1 MKMNRAAKVI
11 IGLLLGAGTAFGGG
25 PLYVGGPTFGGDG
38 KVLTWDPAKMPIQYR
53 VDPGPMAS
61 SANGSV
67 VIDHAAGVQ
76 RIQNMLAVWQG
87 IPNAAISF
95 SNAGPITAVGSYT
108 GGDVSTVAQY
118 NDVVGSCKAGSQN
131 PIIFDANGSLMKA
144 LGVPDEVIGYTNIC
158 AVDGAAGHITAAMI
172 TLNGKMQDGVDAD
185 NATPPNYELTAN
197 QFDES
202 ITHEFGHF
210 IGLDHSQINLD
221 LLTQGAYPC
230 DLDKLAGMPLM
241 FPIEFCQAKKDA
253 GLTLLAP
260 DDMAWVSKMY
270 PGPSQNTAYGVIS
283 GRIYFSDGTSQYE
296 GLNVIAR
303 AVDNQSTSQN
313 ESRRIAVSVI
323 SGFLFTGN
331 PGQSVTADM
340 ADSLEHNTGGS
351 KYGSR
356 NVQLIGYYEIP
367 VPPGTYTV
375 EVEPVFSPFT
385 GGSGMGPML
394 ENPRVDSGEY
404 WNIYESPFDYPE
416 ERDTID
422 IKGGDKA
429 DGIDIILNYTPGTYD
444 DNEDWGAAWIVPI
457 LPTDET
463 RTAVGQ

>member
-1 MKMNRAAKVI
+1 
-11 IGLLLGAGTAFGGG
+11 
-25 PLYVGGPTFGGDG
+25 
-38 KVLTWDPAKMPIQYR
+38 MPIQYR

-61 SANGSV
+61 SANGAV

-131 PIIFDANGSLMKA
+131 PVIFDANGSLMKA

-253 GLTLLAP
+253 GLPLLAP

-283 GRIYFSDGTSQYE
+283 GRIYFNDGISQFE

-303 AVDNQSTSQN
+303 AVDDQHTTQD
-313 ESRRIAVSVI
+313 ESKRIAVSVI
-323 SGFLFTGN
+323 SGYLFTGN

-340 ADSLEHNTGGS
+340 ADPLEHNTGGS
-351 KYGSR
+351 KYG
-356 NVQLIGYYEIP
+356 
-367 VPPGTYTV
+367 TYTV
-375 EVEPVFSPFT
+375 EVEPVYSSFT

-394 ENPRVDSGEY
+394 ENPTNVTPEY
-404 WNIYESPFDYPE
+404 WNLYESPFDFTQQQ
-416 ERDTID
+416 DTID
-422 IKGGDKA
+422 IKGGDRV
-429 DGIDIILNYTPGTYD
+429 DGIDIILNGYLATFDMYED
-444 DNEDWGAAWIVPI
+444 DGALLIIPM

-463 RTAVGQ
+463 ETVVGQ